1 MFSRGKFFPW
11 EIFPILPDGNF
22 FPRDFFPTGKK
33 SYGIFWNGFSCTNVM
48 LLWSG
53 QYYMYIVAFVHQL
66 YTKYHI
72 DGALQTEMR
81 QQTAWER

>member
-1 MFSRGKFFPW
+1 MGIFSRGTFFPQ
-11 EIFPILPDGNF
+11 EKILMGF
-22 FPRDFFPTGKK
+22 FK
-33 SYGIFWNGFSCTNVM
+33 NGFSCINVM
-48 LLWSG
+48 LLCSG
-53 QYYMYIVAFVHQL
+53 PYYKFIVAFARQL